1 MAKGSHKPGGTA
13 FSRATWRAA
22 SYIGDRFAESQ
33 AEGERRWID
42 FGSDNGSGPRPLMA
56 GMARRVGRWA
66 IRVLR
71 FLSIC
76 VWILPALVVFLIF
89 LPWLIKDE
97 EDYFN

>member
-1 MAKGSHKPGGTA
+1 
-13 FSRATWRAA
+13 
-22 SYIGDRFAESQ
+22 
-33 AEGERRWID
+33 
-42 FGSDNGSGPRPLMA
+42 MA